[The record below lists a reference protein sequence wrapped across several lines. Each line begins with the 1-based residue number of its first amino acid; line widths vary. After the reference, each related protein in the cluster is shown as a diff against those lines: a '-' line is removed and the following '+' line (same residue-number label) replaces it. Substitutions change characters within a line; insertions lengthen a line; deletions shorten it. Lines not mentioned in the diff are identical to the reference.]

1 MRPLTPDPALVE
13 RSLQAGFRLRLARVA
28 SSIAWITIAALL
40 LVILLQHLDDGPLHL
55 GGLFGLLLVAASANL
70 FSYSPSWRRIVE
82 GAANAWPFYVWT
94 GLLLVFNT
102 AMVSLARSNPP
113 EIFLIYIPA
122 VLFAAAALALWAVL
136 CTIGVAMLS
145 YVGTLWLSESD
156 LGTEDLALRAVA
168 LLVVGLLGAYLAA
181 EQRREVTERAR
192 REAQALE
199 QSRELRVLH
208 DQAVGLASELRATVD
223 ALQDGMVTID
233 SDLRITALN
242 PAAERLLGWPASEAI
257 GQPCATVL
265 DAIDSRG
272 VSTCSEHCPA
282 RGTVDERSPSS
293 ASNRVLIRRRDGQRV
308 ACAMSTA
315 IKAGVDGAVRG
326 YLHTIRDMTEE
337 ERWQEEMF
345 RRNRDLRI
353 MISTGERASQS
364 LDPDTMLSD
373 VLSTLMEVTELRG
386 AAVFVADAPGREL
399 TLRVSKGDF
408 PDGAGQ
414 GIEIAARAAETGRA
428 VSRRLGSA
436 SAGHSGEGDG
446 EGAWALS
453 VPLGAKSRIMGALAI
468 TFPQGVRPTPQEVEL
483 LGAVGSQLGVALE
496 NALLYEELQ
505 RKEHLRGE
513 LLAKV
518 ISAEEEERKRISR
531 DLHDEAIQ
539 SLSAV
544 LMQLGAIEQRLPV
557 RAKTREHIADV
568 RDLLTRTIGEVRKAI
583 LGLRPSA
590 LDDLGLVPAL
600 HSFVAERLEEAGVVL
615 YWDASGLSRR
625 LPPEMETA
633 LFRIVQEAV
642 NNVVR
647 HAEAETVRIELW
659 EKDRRVLADV
669 EDDGVGFDTVRFSG
683 RRTGEAG
690 LGLLGMQERASRFG
704 GSMEVRSAPEQGTH
718 VHIELPCPD
727 NGRAG

>member
-1 MRPLTPDPALVE
+1 MARDTALVE
-13 RSLQAGFRLRLARVA
+13 RSLQAAFRLRLARVA
-28 SSIAWITIAALL
+28 SSIAWITIVALL
-40 LVILLQHLDDGPLHL
+40 LVIILQHRDRGSVHL
-55 GGLFGLLLVAASANL
+55 GALFGLLLVAAVANL
-70 FSYSPSWRRIVE
+70 LSYSPAWRRIVE
-82 GAANAWPFYVWT
+82 GATNAWPFYVWT

-102 AMVSLARSNPP
+102 AMVSVAGSDPP

-122 VLFAAAALALWAVL
+122 VLFAAAVLALWAVL
-136 CTIGVAMLS
+136 CTVGVAMLS
-145 YVGTLWLSESD
+145 YVGTLWVGESD
-156 LGTEDLALRAVA
+156 LGAEDLALRAVA

-181 EQRREVTERAR
+181 EQRREITEHAR
-192 REAQALE
+192 REAQALD

-208 DQAVGLASELRATVD
+208 DEAVGLASELRATVD
-223 ALQDGMVTID
+223 ALHDGMVTID
-233 SDLRITALN
+233 SDLRISALN
-242 PAAERLLGWPASEAI
+242 PAAERLLGWSASEAV

-265 DAIDSRG
+265 DAIDSHG
-272 VSTCSEHCPA
+272 GSTCAERCPA
-282 RGTVDERSPSS
+282 RATVEGGTPSPG
-293 ASNRVLIRRRDGQRV
+293 SNRVSIRRRDGQRV
-308 ACAMSTA
+308 TCAMSTT
-315 IKAGVDGAVRG
+315 IRAGAGGTVRG

-337 ERWQEEMF
+337 ERRQEEMF

-364 LDPDTMLSD
+364 LDPDTMLGD
-373 VLSTLMEVTELRG
+373 VLSTLMEVTDMRG

-399 TLRVSKGDF
+399 TLRAAEGQVSDR
-408 PDGAGQ
+408 AGE
-414 GIEIAARAAETGRA
+414 GIEIATRAIENGRA
-428 VSRRLGSA
+428 VSRRLSSA
-436 SAGHSGEGDG
+436 SGGRPGEDDDG
-446 EGAWALS
+446 EAWALS
-453 VPLGAKSRIMGALAI
+453 VPLGAKSRIMGALAV
-468 TFPQGVRPTPQEVEL
+468 TFPPGTRPTPQEVEL

-544 LMQLGAIEQRLPV
+544 LMQLGAVEQRLPA
-557 RAKTREHIADV
+557 RAKTREHIAEV

-600 HSFVAERLEEAGVVL
+600 HSFVAERLEEAGVDL

-659 EKDRRVLADV
+659 EKDGRVLADV

-704 GSMEVRSAPEQGTH
+704 GSMDVRSGPEQGTH
-718 VHIELPCPD
+718 IHIELPWPAD
-727 NGRAG
+727 GRVG